1 MTPAD
6 EAEFIRMWQ
15 QGASQQ
21 ELAQHL
27 GVPVGTVK
35 SRASALAR
43 QGKIQARPKGGAYP
57 RQRHQAGQEGASAP
71 VQRPVQTTDTGAVQS
86 VDTGVVQGLDTGAV
100 QRLDR
105 LEDEVQSLRQLMQAV
120 IDRLGHPP
128 VQTPVQITALPPYPK
143 GKAVRWNLW
152 ILDAIRDELAALAA
166 ERDISPS
173 QLVQEFLW
181 QALSDRRSGNLS
193 GKPSGQ

>member
-1 MTPAD
+1 MTPTD
-6 EAEFIRMWQ
+6 EATFIALWQ

-21 ELAQHL
+21 ELAARL
-27 GVPVGTVK
+27 GVPVGTIK
-35 SRASALAR
+35 SRAAALAH

-57 RQRHQAGQEGASAP
+57 RQRHQAAMAP
-71 VQRPVQTTDTGAVQS
+71 VQRPVQTSDTGAVQS
-86 VDTGVVQGLDTGAV
+86 VDTGAVHELDTGAV

-105 LEDEVQSLRQLMQAV
+105 LEDEVQGLRQLMQAV
-120 IDRLGHPP
+120 VDRLDHPP

-166 ERDISPS
+166 ERGVSPS
-173 QLVQEFLW
+173 QLVQELLW
-181 QALSDRRSGNLS
+181 QALSDRR
-193 GKPSGQ
+193 PSTP